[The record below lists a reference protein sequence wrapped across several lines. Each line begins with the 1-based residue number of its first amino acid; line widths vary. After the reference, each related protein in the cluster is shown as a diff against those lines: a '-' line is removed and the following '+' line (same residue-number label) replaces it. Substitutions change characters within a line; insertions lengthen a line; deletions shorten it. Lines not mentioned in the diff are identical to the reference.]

1 MKPSNSTKYIFI
13 IIATIL
19 GVTFFVFSI
28 LFMQGYRSHENLAI
42 FSTIVLILSYGFT
55 LYKSF
60 IFLKQNRIGL
70 AYFLTI
76 GGFLILSFL
85 QMINCANATL
95 FNMH

>member
-19 GVTFFVFSI
+19 GGTFFVVSI

-42 FSTIVLILSYGFT
+42 FSAIVLILSYGFT
-55 LYKSF
+55 LYRSF
-60 IFLKQNRIGL
+60 IVLKQNRIGL

-85 QMINCANATL
+85 QMINCVHATP

>member
-19 GVTFFVFSI
+19 GVTFFVVSI
-28 LFMQGYRSHENLAI
+28 LFMSGYGSHETLA
-42 FSTIVLILSYGFT
+42 IVLILSYGFT
-55 LYKSF
+55 LYRSF
-60 IFLKQNRIGL
+60 IVLKQNRIGL

-85 QMINCANATL
+85 QMINCVNATP